1 MKKRD
6 EQTVGDVVREYL
18 KAQGLERQMAE
29 AEVLNAFQDLIG
41 KEMARYCGEV
51 HFRNGT
57 LCIEVRSAVL
67 KNEMMMNREK
77 MRNDMN
83 RKAGMEVV
91 ERIFLV

>member
-1 MKKRD
+1 
-6 EQTVGDVVREYL
+6 
-18 KAQGLERQMAE
+18 
-29 AEVLNAFQDLIG
+29 
-41 KEMARYCGEV
+41 MARYCGEV